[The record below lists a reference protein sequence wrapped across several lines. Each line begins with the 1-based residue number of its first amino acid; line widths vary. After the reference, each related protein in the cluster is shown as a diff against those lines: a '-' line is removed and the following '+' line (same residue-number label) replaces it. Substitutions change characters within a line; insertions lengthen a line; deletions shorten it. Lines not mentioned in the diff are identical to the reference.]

1 MKKSLEKALYSL
13 GINISF
19 YDTAKE
25 LNFLEQNLPASF
37 KSRDII
43 DIGCGDGVVT
53 LKLKKILEPNTIKGI
68 DSSKR
73 LISSAIKKNIN
84 AEIFDIENQ
93 EIEGDLGILW
103 GVLHHFSDPEKT
115 VKKIKT
121 SFKSLIIREPIDEK
135 RIFELGTRMN
145 KEKLL
150 NLLAKA
156 EIDLKK
162 CKIFE
167 QTETKGLIIF
177 IGS

>member
-1 MKKSLEKALYSL
+1 MRKSLEKALYSL

-25 LNFLEQNLPASF
+25 LSFLEQNLPASF

-73 LISSAIKKNIN
+73 LVHSAIKKQLN

-93 EIEGDLGILW
+93 EIKGDLGILW

-115 VKKIKT
+115 VRKIKK
-121 SFKSLIIREPIDEK
+121 SFKSLVIREPIDEK

-145 KEKLL
+145 KEKLF

-167 QTETKGLIIF
+167 LAETKCLIIF

>member
-1 MKKSLEKALYSL
+1 MRKSIEKALYSL

-19 YDTAKE
+19 YDIAKE
-25 LNFLEQNLPASF
+25 LNFLEQNLPSAF
-37 KSRDII
+37 KSRDIV

-53 LKLKKILEPNTIKGI
+53 LKLKKILQPNSMKGI

-73 LISSAIKKNIN
+73 LVYSALRKDIN

-93 EIEGDLGILW
+93 EIKGDLGILW
-103 GVLHHFSDPEKT
+103 GVLHHFSDPEAT
-115 VKKIKT
+115 VRKIKN
-121 SFKSLIIREPIDEK
+121 SFRSLIIREPIDEK

-150 NLLAKA
+150 NLLARSG
-156 EIDLKK
+156 IDLKK

-167 QTETKGLIIF
+167 LAETKGLIIF
-177 IGS
+177 IES